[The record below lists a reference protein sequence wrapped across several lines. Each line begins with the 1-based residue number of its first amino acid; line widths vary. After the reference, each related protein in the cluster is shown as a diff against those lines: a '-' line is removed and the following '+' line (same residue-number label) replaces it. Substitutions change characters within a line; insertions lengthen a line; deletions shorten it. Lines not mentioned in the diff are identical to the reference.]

1 MRKVS
6 IGVGVSLAIA
16 FLIALVGVQPTLG
29 QGSGC
34 TERVVSD
41 RVPPPTA
48 DDAFTYMPAYGKP
61 MIGRPATADAN
72 RKSFSGRTNVTR
84 AWQSDHRVVATPS
97 GDMAYE
103 RGTMHMGYDEG
114 GKRTEFDA
122 VMLMV
127 YKAKNGSCEMAALTM
142 YPLDGTP

>member
-1 MRKVS
+1 MRKTAVA
-6 IGVGVSLAIA
+6 VGVSVSIVCLLVLARA
-16 FLIALVGVQPTLG
+16 QPTRG

-34 TERVVSD
+34 SERVVSD
-41 RVPPPTA
+41 GVPPTA

-61 MIGRPATADAN
+61 MVGRPAMSDAN
-72 RKSFSGRTNVTR
+72 RQSFSGRTNVTR
-84 AWQSDHRVVATPS
+84 AWQSDHRTVATPS

-103 RGTMHMGYDEG
+103 RGTIHMGYDEG

-127 YKAKNGSCEMAALTM
+127 YRAKNGVCEMAALTM
-142 YPLDGTP
+142 YPLDGQP

>member
-6 IGVGVSLAIA
+6 IAVGVSVAVGLLAV
-16 FLIALVGVQPTLG
+16 LLGVQPTLG
-29 QGSGC
+29 QSSGC

-41 RVPPPTA
+41 GVQPTA

-61 MIGRPATADAN
+61 MIGRPAMADAN

-84 AWQSDHRVVATPS
+84 VWQGDHRVVATPS

-127 YKAKNGSCEMAALTM
+127 YKAKNGACEMAALTM
-142 YPLDGTP
+142 YPLDGQP